1 METDNRQQ
9 KMAEYIQSLA
19 AIEDCMRPYRESRK
33 ELRKNFIE
41 NAWLDKDEISL
52 ATKAFRMWEQQ
63 IDFDDFAKIFEAV
76 ETSFIDKEDKDDST
90 Q

>member
-1 METDNRQQ
+1 METDNKQQ

-19 AIEDCMRPYRESRK
+19 AIEDCMRPFREQRK
-33 ELRKNFIE
+33 DLRKNFIE
-41 NAWLDKDEISL
+41 NNWLDKDEISL
-52 ATKAFRMWEQQ
+52 ATKAYRMWEQQ

-76 ETSFIDKEDKDDST
+76 ETSFIDKEGNNDTT

>member
-1 METDNRQQ
+1 MEADNRQQ

-19 AIEDCMRPYRESRK
+19 AIEDCMRPYRDQRK

-52 ATKAFRMWEQQ
+52 ATKAYRMWEQH
-63 IDFDDFAKIFEAV
+63 IDMDDFAKIFEAV
-76 ETSFIDKEDKDDST
+76 ETSFLDKEDSNDPT
-90 Q
+90 

>member
-41 NAWLDKDEISL
+41 NDWFDKDEISL
-52 ATKAFRMWEQQ
+52 ATKAYRMWEQQ

-76 ETSFIDKEDKDDST
+76 ETSFIDKEDKDDSA

>member
-1 METDNRQQ
+1 METDNKQQ
-9 KMAEYIQSLA
+9 KMAEYMQSLA
-19 AIEDCMRPYRESRK
+19 AIEDCMRPFREQRK
-33 ELRKNFIE
+33 DLRKNFIE

-76 ETSFIDKEDKDDST
+76 ETSFIDKEENNDTT

>member
-1 METDNRQQ
+1 METNNRQQ

-41 NAWLDKDEISL
+41 NKWLEKDEISL
-52 ATKAFRMWEQQ
+52 AIKAYRMWEQQ
-63 IDFDDFAKIFEAV
+63 IDFDDFAKVFEAV
-76 ETSFIDKEDKDDST
+76 ETSFIDTESNNDTT

>member
-1 METDNRQQ
+1 METNNRQQ

-41 NAWLDKDEISL
+41 NEWLEKDEISL
-52 ATKAFRMWEQQ
+52 AIKAYRMWEQQ
-63 IDFDDFAKIFEAV
+63 IDFDDFAKVFEAV
-76 ETSFIDKEDKDDST
+76 ETSFIDTESNNDTT

>member
-1 METDNRQQ
+1 METDNKQQ

-41 NAWLDKDEISL
+41 NDWLDKDEISL
-52 ATKAFRMWEQQ
+52 ATKAYRMWEQQ

-76 ETSFIDKEDKDDST
+76 ETSFIDKEDNNDTT

>member
-41 NAWLDKDEISL
+41 NDWLDKDEISL
-52 ATKAFRMWEQQ
+52 ATKAYRMWEQQ

>member
-52 ATKAFRMWEQQ
+52 ATKAYRMWEQQ

-76 ETSFIDKEDKDDST
+76 ETSFIDKEDKDDSG

>member
-41 NAWLDKDEISL
+41 NDWLDKDEISL
-52 ATKAFRMWEQQ
+52 ATKAYRMWEQQ

-76 ETSFIDKEDKDDST
+76 ETSFIDKEDKDDSA

>member
-1 METDNRQQ
+1 
-9 KMAEYIQSLA
+9 MAEYIQSLA

-76 ETSFIDKEDKDDST
+76 ETSFIDKEDNNDSA
-90 Q
+90 

>member
-1 METDNRQQ
+1 M
-9 KMAEYIQSLA
+9 
-19 AIEDCMRPYRESRK
+19 
-33 ELRKNFIE
+33 
-41 NAWLDKDEISL
+41 DKDEISL

-76 ETSFIDKEDKDDST
+76 ETSFIDKEDKDDSA

>member
-1 METDNRQQ
+1 METDNKQQ

-19 AIEDCMRPYRESRK
+19 AIEDCMRPFREQRK
-33 ELRKNFIE
+33 DLRKNFIE

-76 ETSFIDKEDKDDST
+76 ETSFIDKEDKDDSAE
-90 Q
+90 

>member
-1 METDNRQQ
+1 METNNRQQ

-41 NAWLDKDEISL
+41 NEWLEKDEISL
-52 ATKAFRMWEQQ
+52 AIKAYRMWEQQ
-63 IDFDDFAKIFEAV
+63 IDFDDFAKVFEAV
-76 ETSFIDKEDKDDST
+76 ETSFIDTENNNDTT

>member
-52 ATKAFRMWEQQ
+52 ATKAYRMWEQHV
-63 IDFDDFAKIFEAV
+63 DMDDFAKIFEAV
-76 ETSFIDKEDKDDST
+76 ETSFIDKEDDNDSA

>member
-52 ATKAFRMWEQQ
+52 AKAFRMWEQQ

-76 ETSFIDKEDKDDST
+76 ETSFIDKEDKDDSA

>member
-76 ETSFIDKEDKDDST
+76 ETSFIDKEDKDDSD

>member
-76 ETSFIDKEDKDDST
+76 ETSFIDKEDKDDSA

>member
-1 METDNRQQ
+1 METDNKQQ

-52 ATKAFRMWEQQ
+52 ATKAYRMWEQQ

-76 ETSFIDKEDKDDST
+76 ETSFIDKEDKDDSA

>member
-19 AIEDCMRPYRESRK
+19 AIEECMRPYRESRK

-52 ATKAFRMWEQQ
+52 ATKAYRMWEQQ
-63 IDFDDFAKIFEAV
+63 VDFDDFAKIFEAV
-76 ETSFIDKEDKDDST
+76 ETSFIDKEDDNDSA

>member
-1 METDNRQQ
+1 MEADNKAQ

-19 AIEDCMRPYRESRK
+19 AIEDCMRPYREQRK

-41 NAWLDKDEISL
+41 NDWLDKDEISL

-63 IDFDDFAKIFEAV
+63 IDFDNFAKIFEAV
-76 ETSFIDKEDKDDST
+76 ETSFIDKEDNNDSA
-90 Q
+90 

>member
-9 KMAEYIQSLA
+9 KMPEYIQSLA

-76 ETSFIDKEDKDDST
+76 ETSFIDKEDKDDSA

>member
-52 ATKAFRMWEQQ
+52 ATRHSACGSSRLILMTLLRFLKQ
-63 IDFDDFAKIFEAV
+63 
-76 ETSFIDKEDKDDST
+76 
-90 Q
+90 

>member
-9 KMAEYIQSLA
+9 KMAEYIHSLA
-19 AIEDCMRPYRESRK
+19 AIDDCMRPYRESRK

-76 ETSFIDKEDKDDST
+76 ETSFIDKEDKDDSA

>member
-1 METDNRQQ
+1 MEADNRQQ

-76 ETSFIDKEDKDDST
+76 ETSFIDKEDSNDST

>member
-1 METDNRQQ
+1 MEADNKAQ

-19 AIEDCMRPYRESRK
+19 AVEDCMRPYREQRK

-41 NAWLDKDEISL
+41 NDWLDKDEISL
-52 ATKAFRMWEQQ
+52 ATKAYRMWEQQ

-76 ETSFIDKEDKDDST
+76 ETSFIDKEDKDDSA

>member
-52 ATKAFRMWEQQ
+52 ATKAYRMWEQQ
-63 IDFDDFAKIFEAV
+63 VDFDDFAKIFEAV

>member
-41 NAWLDKDEISL
+41 NDWLDKDEISL
-52 ATKAFRMWEQQ
+52 ATKAYRMWEQQ

-76 ETSFIDKEDKDDST
+76 ETSFIDKEDSNDSA
-90 Q
+90 

>member
-52 ATKAFRMWEQQ
+52 ATKAYRMWEQQ
-63 IDFDDFAKIFEAV
+63 IDFDDFAKIFEAA
-76 ETSFIDKEDKDDST
+76 ETSFIDKEDKDDSA